1 MAKPIYPG
9 LKYITFEESSLLA
22 RVCREDGDDTKRT
35 EELLACIDD
44 CLDIQKSAK
53 PTDNRCE
60 TINALEGRI
69 VQADI
74 LCKT

>member
-9 LKYITFEESSLLA
+9 LKHITSEEASFLA

-35 EELLACIDD
+35 EELLSCIDD

-53 PTDNRCE
+53 PIDDRSE
-60 TINALEGRI
+60 TIDALERRI
-69 VQADI
+69 EQADI